1 MHRQSAT
8 KKYRSTAIMIAV
20 LCVTAGCETTSDWL
34 KGFTNR
40 QDEVIILGAP
50 GAGSYLSDM
59 YNLAGSDRAIQA
71 EIFADAEAAATLTP
85 GTMTILRFALVLA
98 TPGHPGTNAVKAQSM
113 LRELLSQP
121 DLMTPG
127 EIALAT
133 IHLQEVEQRL
143 MLDAE
148 TARLRAEITR
158 SATTEEAAV
167 EAAMARRIT
176 NLEAQNRRLRQSLT
190 DAESKLEALSAIERS
205 LREQSSNGDPP

>member
-1 MHRQSAT
+1 M
-8 KKYRSTAIMIAV
+8 MIAV
-20 LCVTAGCETTSDWL
+20 LCVTSACESTSSWL
-34 KGFTNR
+34 KGFTSK

-59 YNLAGSDRAIQA
+59 YELAGSDRATQA
-71 EIFADAEAAATLTP
+71 EIFADAEAAATLAP
-85 GTMTILRFALVLA
+85 GTMTNLRFALVLA

-148 TARLRAEITR
+148 TQRLRAENT
-158 SATTEEAAV
+158 SAATTEEAAV
-167 EAAMARRIT
+167 DAAIARRMA
-176 NLEAQNRRLRQSLT
+176 NLETENRRLRQSLT
-190 DAESKLEALSAIERS
+190 DAESKLDALSAIERS
-205 LREQSSNGDPP
+205 LREQSSNDDPPPDRQ

>member
-1 MHRQSAT
+1 M
-8 KKYRSTAIMIAV
+8 MIAV
-20 LCVTAGCETTSDWL
+20 LCVTAGCESTSSWL

-40 QDEVIILGAP
+40 QDETIILGAP

-59 YNLAGSDRAIQA
+59 YELAGSDRAIQA
-71 EIFADAEAAATLTP
+71 EIFADAEAAAALAP
-85 GTMTILRFALVLA
+85 GTMTNLRFALVLA

-113 LRELLSQP
+113 LRELLAQP

-148 TARLRAEITR
+148 TERLRAENTR
-158 SATTEEAAV
+158 SATTEEAAAD
-167 EAAMARRIT
+167 AAIARHMA
-176 NLEAQNRRLRQSLT
+176 NLEAENRRLKQSLT
-190 DAESKLEALSAIERS
+190 DAESKLDALSAIERS
-205 LREQSSNGDPP
+205 LREQSGNGDPP

>member
-1 MHRQSAT
+1 MHKPSAT
-8 KKYRSTAIMIAV
+8 KKYRSAAIMIAV

-34 KGFTNR
+34 EGFTNK
-40 QDEVIILGAP
+40 QDDVIILGAP

-59 YNLAGSDRAIQA
+59 YNLAGSDRATQA
-71 EIFADAEAAATLTP
+71 EIFADAEAAATAAP
-85 GTMTILRFALVLA
+85 GTMTNLRFALVLA

-148 TARLRAEITR
+148 TERLRAENTR
-158 SATTEEAAV
+158 AATSEEAAV
-167 EAAMARRIT
+167 EAAAARHLA
-176 NLEAQNRRLRQSLT
+176 NLEAENRRLRQSLA
-190 DAESKLEALSAIERS
+190 DAESKLDALSAIEHA
-205 LREQSSNGDPP
+205 LREQSSDGEPP

>member
-1 MHRQSAT
+1 
-8 KKYRSTAIMIAV
+8 MIAV

-34 KGFTNR
+34 KGFTSR

-59 YNLAGSDRAIQA
+59 YDLAGSDRATQA

-85 GTMTILRFALVLA
+85 GTMTNLRFALVLA
-98 TPGHPGTNAVKAQSM
+98 TPGHPGTNAVKAQGM

-148 TARLRAEITR
+148 IERLRAQNTR
-158 SATTEEAAV
+158 PATTTEDAAV
-167 EAAMARRIT
+167 DAAIARRMA
-176 NLEAQNRRLRQSLT
+176 NLEAENRRLRQSLT
-190 DAESKLEALSAIERS
+190 DAESKLDALSAIERS
-205 LREQSSNGDPP
+205 LREQSSNGDTQ

>member
-1 MHRQSAT
+1 
-8 KKYRSTAIMIAV
+8 MIAV
-20 LCVTAGCETTSDWL
+20 LFVSAGCETTSDWL
-34 KGFTNR
+34 EGFTDK
-40 QDEVIILGAP
+40 QDDVIILGAP

-59 YNLAGSDRAIQA
+59 YNLAGSDRATQA
-71 EIFADAEAAATLTP
+71 EIYADAEAAATLSP
-85 GTMTILRFALVLA
+85 GTMTNLRFALVLA

-148 TARLRAEITR
+148 TERLRAENTR
-158 SATTEEAAV
+158 VATTEEAAV
-167 EAAMARRIT
+167 EAAMARRLA
-176 NLEAQNRRLRQSLT
+176 NLEAENRRLQQSLT
-190 DAESKLEALSAIERS
+190 DAESKLDALSAIERS

>member
-1 MHRQSAT
+1 
-8 KKYRSTAIMIAV
+8 MIAV

-34 KGFTNR
+34 KGFNTR

-59 YNLAGSDRAIQA
+59 YELAGSDRATQA
-71 EIFADAEAAATLTP
+71 EIFATAEAAATLTP
-85 GTMTILRFALVLA
+85 GTMTNLRFALVLA

-148 TARLRAEITR
+148 TQRLRAKNTR
-158 SATTEEAAV
+158 AATTEEAAV
-167 EAAMARRIT
+167 EAAMARRMA
-176 NLEAQNRRLRQSLT
+176 NLETENRRLRLSLT
-190 DAESKLEALSAIERS
+190 DAESKLDALSAIERS
-205 LREQSSNGDPP
+205 LREQSSNGEPPLDKQ

>member
-1 MHRQSAT
+1 
-8 KKYRSTAIMIAV
+8 MIAV

-34 KGFTNR
+34 EGFTDK
-40 QDEVIILGAP
+40 QDDVIILGAP

-59 YNLAGSDRAIQA
+59 YNLAGSDRATQE
-71 EIFADAEAAATLTP
+71 EIFASAEEAATLTP
-85 GTMTILRFALVLA
+85 STMTNLRFALVLA

-113 LRELLSQP
+113 LRDLLTQP

-148 TARLRAEITR
+148 TERLRAENTR
-158 SATTEEAAV
+158 AATTEEAAV
-167 EAAMARRIT
+167 EAAMARRLA
-176 NLEAQNRRLRQSLT
+176 NLEAENQRLRQSLT
-190 DAESKLEALSAIERS
+190 DAESKLDALSAIERS
-205 LREQSSNGDPP
+205 LREQSSNGETP

>member
-1 MHRQSAT
+1 MLFVSP
-8 KKYRSTAIMIAV
+8 
-20 LCVTAGCETTSDWL
+20 GCETTSDWL
-34 KGFTNR
+34 DGFTNK

-59 YNLAGSDRAIQA
+59 YELAGSDRATQA
-71 EIFADAEAAATLTP
+71 EILADVEAAATLAP
-85 GTMTILRFALVLA
+85 GTMTNLRLALVLA
-98 TPGHPGTNAVKAQSM
+98 TPGHPGTNAVKAQGM
-113 LRELLSQP
+113 LRELLAQP

-148 TARLRAEITR
+148 TQRLRAENTR
-158 SATTEEAAV
+158 SATTEEAAAD
-167 EAAMARRIT
+167 AAIARRMA
-176 NLEAQNRRLRQSLT
+176 NLEAENRRLRQSLT
-190 DAESKLEALSAIERS
+190 DAESKLDALSAIERS